1 METEHNSWWKF
12 HLRYFTAALFFLL
25 SSSFSHLAFSQSLSL
40 DRERGVEMLSLI
52 KSEIKRNYYDPAFH
66 AVDLDAR
73 FKAAAEKIKQ
83 AGSNG
88 QVFAII
94 AQAVLDLDDSHTFFL
109 PPGRASRTEYGWQM
123 QMIGNKCFVVAVK
136 PKSDAEA
143 KGLKPGDEIYSIDGF
158 EPTRDNLWKIQYAYY
173 TLRPRPGVRLV
184 VQAPDGKQ
192 RELEIAA
199 KIEQRKRV
207 LDLTGEGSESGFD
220 IGEFEREEEN
230 QAHFNR
236 HRFVQV
242 GDAFIWKM
250 PQFDLSDGE
259 VDDMMSKVAKHKSLI
274 LDLRGN
280 GGGLV
285 SMLVRL
291 AGYFFEQ
298 DTRIGDPKG
307 RKELKPMLAKTRG
320 ERAFKGQLVVLVDN
334 RSASASELFARLI
347 QLQKRGTVIGDRSSG
362 AVMMSR
368 VYEHQLGQDTVIP
381 YGVSV
386 TAADII
392 MADGK
397 SLEKTGVVPDEGVL
411 PTATDLAGNKDPA
424 LARAAALVR
433 VELSPEKAGSL
444 FPIEWR
450 P

>member
-1 METEHNSWWKF
+1 METKHNSCRRL
-12 HLRYFTAALFFLL
+12 HSGYFFAPLLFLL
-25 SSSFSHLAFSQSLSL
+25 ASSFNHFVFSQSLSL
-40 DRERGVEMLSLI
+40 DRERGAEMLSLI
-52 KSEIKRNYYDPAFH
+52 KSEIKRNYYDPKFH
-66 AVDLDAR
+66 ALDLDAR
-73 FKAAAEKIKQ
+73 FKTAEEKIKQ

-109 PPGRASRTEYGWQM
+109 PPGRAARTEYGWQM

-143 KGLKPGDEIYSIDGF
+143 RGLKPGDEIYSIDGF

-173 TLRPRPGVRLV
+173 TLRPRPVVRLV
-184 VQAPDGKQ
+184 VQSPDGKQ
-192 RELEIAA
+192 RELEVAA
-199 KIEQRKRV
+199 KIEQHKRV

-220 IGEFEREEEN
+220 IGELEREEEN

-236 HRFVQV
+236 HRFNEV
-242 GDAFIWKM
+242 GDTFIWKM
-250 PQFDLSDGE
+250 PAFDLSDSE
-259 VDDMMSKVAKHKSLI
+259 VDDMMRKVGKHKSLI

-280 GGGLV
+280 SGGLV
-285 SMLVRL
+285 SMLLRL
-291 AGYFFEQ
+291 TGYFFEQ
-298 DTRIGDPKG
+298 DTKIGDPKG
-307 RKELKPMLAKTRG
+307 RKESKPMLAKTRG
-320 ERAFKGQLVVLVDN
+320 ERAFKGQLVVLIDN

-347 QLQKRGTVIGDRSSG
+347 QLQKRGTIIGDRSSG

-368 VYEHQLGQDTVIP
+368 VYEHQLGQDTIIP

-392 MADGK
+392 MSDGK
-397 SLEKTGVVPDEGVL
+397 SLEKTGVVPDELVL
-411 PTATDLAGNKDPA
+411 PTATDLAGNKDPV
-424 LARAAALVR
+424 LSRAAALLG
-433 VELSPEKAGSL
+433 VELSAEKAGLL